1 MKVGREGIL
10 GEILKEILGEI
21 LEKHVLKSIRR
32 RRILEGGRV
41 GGVSPPKV
49 RAGVMVRQVDSNTRH
64 PILRWKSF
72 LGKRSWGQDSDF
84 DR

>member
-1 MKVGREGIL
+1 MLRAISDADEDG
-10 GEILKEILGEI
+10 
-21 LEKHVLKSIRR
+21 
-32 RRILEGGRV
+32 EGGNPWGNPWEACVEVDQTEEDFRGWEG

-72 LGKRSWGQDSDF
+72 LGKRS
-84 DR
+84 